1 MVSGVR
7 QEDEYKAIQ
16 YLNKTEQY
24 PIEKLCA
31 KLHINRS
38 SYYKWLRREPSSKQ
52 LENEQII
59 EWIKELYEEQNGI
72 LGYRQMTITVNRT
85 HKVQY
90 NKKRIRRLM
99 QILNLK
105 SVCRKKRYNYIYSKP
120 EMVAENV

>member
-1 MVSGVR
+1 LVSGVR
-7 QEDEYKAIQ
+7 QEDEYIAIQ
-16 YLNKTEQY
+16 YLNKTEKY
-24 PIEKLCA
+24 SIEKLCT

-38 SYYKWLRREPSSKQ
+38 SYYKWLKRVPSVRQ

-90 NKKRIRRLM
+90 NKKRIRRTEAG
-99 QILNLK
+99 
-105 SVCRKKRYNYIYSKP
+105 S
-120 EMVAENV
+120 